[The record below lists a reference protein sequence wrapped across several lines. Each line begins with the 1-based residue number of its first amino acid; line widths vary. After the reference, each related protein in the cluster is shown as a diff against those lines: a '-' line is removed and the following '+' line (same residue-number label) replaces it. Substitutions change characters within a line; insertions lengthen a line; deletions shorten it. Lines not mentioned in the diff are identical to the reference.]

1 MENLYRL
8 KDALM
13 NSLEELDTLK
23 SGKLKMGELE
33 ALNYITD
40 TIKNIDKI
48 CMLEED
54 GGYSGA
60 GNWDAHMTGEYG
72 NSYRRDRR
80 YSRDGRESG
89 ESYNDGG
96 SSYANRRRNYSNY
109 SYAGGKEVVMKHL
122 EKAMDNATE
131 AKERE
136 AIERAMK
143 IIENA

>member
-1 MENLYRL
+1 MEHLYKL

-13 NSLEELDTLK
+13 DSLYELETMK
-23 SGKLKMGELE
+23 SGTLVMKELE

-54 GGYSGA
+54 DGYSGA
-60 GNWDAHMTGEYG
+60 GNWEARINGDYG
-72 NSYRRDRR
+72 NSRMNDRDRR
-80 YSRDGRESG
+80 YD
-89 ESYNDGG
+89 ND
-96 SSYANRRRNYSNY
+96 SSYANRGKHLVRSHYSRKD
-109 SYAGGKEVVMKHL
+109 GKEMTMRHL
-122 EKAMDNATE
+122 EKAMDSATE
-131 AKERE
+131 PKECE